1 MEHFNGLL
9 QHFFACLTH
18 HHHFLRG
25 SDKEDLAKVDIF
37 MYFLILSLFQ
47 LASMVGDELR
57 ARDLALQ
64 DREAERPKNER

>member
-1 MEHFNGLL
+1 MVYFNIV
-9 QHFFACLTH
+9 FACLTH

-25 SDKEDLAKVDIF
+25 SDKENLAKVDIF
-37 MYFLILSLFQ
+37 YILSIFQ